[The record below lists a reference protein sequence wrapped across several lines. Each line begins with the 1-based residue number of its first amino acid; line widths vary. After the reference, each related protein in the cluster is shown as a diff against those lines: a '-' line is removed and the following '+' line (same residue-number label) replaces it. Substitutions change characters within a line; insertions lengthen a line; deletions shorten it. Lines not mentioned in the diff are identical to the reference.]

1 MGANGERMTGA
12 AAIWVKT
19 PGLSPVK
26 TRLAAGIGRE
36 LAERFHTL
44 SAHAVAAVARKVAE
58 ENPDLVV
65 PYWAVAESGSTG
77 WEGLAVVEQ
86 GEGGLGERLGHV
98 YDHLLER
105 YGFVLFLGADSPQL
119 TPAALADAA
128 ERVGRGSFVLGPAED
143 GGFYLFGGSR
153 PLPSEVWTR
162 VHYSETGTL
171 TELEA
176 GLAEHGPTE
185 RAKVL
190 LDVDTREDLPH
201 LLRAL
206 ESADSLLP
214 EQLALAEWLA
224 AV

>member
-1 MGANGERMTGA
+1 MTGA

-26 TRLAAGIGRE
+26 TRLAAGIGTE
-36 LAERFHTL
+36 MAERFHTL
-44 SAHAVAAVARKVAE
+44 SARAVAAVARKAAE
-58 ENPDLVV
+58 EHPELLV
-65 PYWAVAESGSTG
+65 PYWAVAERGSAG

-86 GEGGLGERLGHV
+86 GEGGLGERLAHL

-105 YGFVLFLGADSPQL
+105 HGFVLFLGADSPQL

-128 ERVGRGSFVLGPAED
+128 ERAGRGSFVLGPAED

-153 PLPSEVWTR
+153 PLPRQVWTR

-176 GLAEHGPTE
+176 GLAGYGPIE
-185 RAKVL
+185 RMKVL

-206 ESADSLLP
+206 ETADSLLP
-214 EQLALAEWLA
+214 EQVTLAEWLA

>member
-1 MGANGERMTGA
+1 MTGA

-36 LAERFHTL
+36 MAERFHTL
-44 SAHAVAAVARKVAE
+44 SAHAVAAVARKAAE
-58 ENPDLVV
+58 ENPELLA
-65 PYWAVAESGSTG
+65 PYWAVAERGGTG

-86 GEGGLGERLGHV
+86 GEGTLGERLARM
-98 YDHLLER
+98 YDLFLER
-105 YGFVLFLGADSPQL
+105 HGFVLFLGADSPQL
-119 TPAALADAA
+119 TPTALADAA
-128 ERVGRGSFVLGPAED
+128 ERAGRGSFVLGPAED

-153 PLPSEVWTR
+153 PIPSEVWTR

-171 TELEA
+171 AELEA
-176 GLAEHGPTE
+176 GLAEHGTIE

-201 LLRAL
+201 LRSAL
-206 ESADSLLP
+206 ISADSLLP
-214 EQLALAEWLA
+214 EQIALAEWLE

>member
-1 MGANGERMTGA
+1 MTGA

-36 LAERFHTL
+36 MAERFHTL

-58 ENPDLVV
+58 ERPELLV
-65 PYWAVAESGSTG
+65 PYWAVAERGSTG

-86 GEGGLGERLGHV
+86 GEGTLGERLAHV
-98 YDHLLER
+98 YDLLLER
-105 YGFVLFLGADSPQL
+105 HGFVLFLGADSPQL

-128 ERVGRGSFVLGPAED
+128 EAARRGSFVLGPAED

-153 PLPSEVWTR
+153 PLPREVWTR

-171 TELEA
+171 AELEA
-176 GLAEHGPTE
+176 GLAEHGTIE

-201 LLRAL
+201 LRSAL
-206 ESADSLLP
+206 ISADSLLP
-214 EQLALAEWLA
+214 EQSALAEWLE

>member
-1 MGANGERMTGA
+1 
-12 AAIWVKT
+12 
-19 PGLSPVK
+19 
-26 TRLAAGIGRE
+26 
-36 LAERFHTL
+36 
-44 SAHAVAAVARKVAE
+44 
-58 ENPDLVV
+58 
-65 PYWAVAESGSTG
+65 
-77 WEGLAVVEQ
+77 
-86 GEGGLGERLGHV
+86 
-98 YDHLLER
+98 
-105 YGFVLFLGADSPQL
+105 
-119 TPAALADAA
+119 
-128 ERVGRGSFVLGPAED
+128 
-143 GGFYLFGGSR
+143 
-153 PLPSEVWTR
+153 

-176 GLAEHGPTE
+176 GLAEHGPVE